1 MGINGLWTF
10 FKDLVEIVYLD
21 KSYIKNKNDKVISK
35 PIFIVDINLYLHK
48 YIIGIRHSG
57 KDITNNKGVVINHLH
72 AITKFIRSFTDNMII
87 PLCVFDGKSPE
98 IKQDTIQKRR
108 EVREN
113 AKEACD
119 KIKELI
125 NIENIQEIDNN
136 ELDIYNEY
144 IKNFKKSYT
153 LTSKMIE
160 ECKSYLDMCGIPYI
174 TALSESDPQLVGIS
188 HYYQNIIEGI
198 YSEDSDMFLYGA
210 ETLYKDFDKDEKTFK
225 RLTLKSILN
234 CLQTKTNDICKLYN
248 IPTIKITK
256 QIFVDFSKIL
266 GTDYNNGIRKYGGN
280 DREKIFEIFVL
291 SNCNLD
297 KFLENLKQINQ
308 VNNEYYIPID
318 FMEKS
323 ELINTYYNDVTIIDP
338 NIFDVK
344 LKEPQIIKIK
354 DLLKKNNF
362 RDDIAVHIS
371 SSLIRLFKI
380 FSNCI
385 KKIYV
390 DENYDK
396 KNDNNLD
403 EWTVVQKKRHKNYHI

>member
-1 MGINGLWTF
+1 
-10 FKDLVEIVYLD
+10 
-21 KSYIKNKNDKVISK
+21 
-35 PIFIVDINLYLHK
+35 
-48 YIIGIRHSG
+48 
-57 KDITNNKGVVINHLH
+57 
-72 AITKFIRSFTDNMII
+72 
-87 PLCVFDGKSPE
+87 
-98 IKQDTIQKRR
+98 
-108 EVREN
+108 
-113 AKEACD
+113 
-119 KIKELI
+119 
-125 NIENIQEIDNN
+125 
-136 ELDIYNEY
+136 
-144 IKNFKKSYT
+144 
-153 LTSKMIE
+153 MIE

-280 DREKIFEIFVL
+280 DREQIFQIFVL

-297 KFLENLKQINQ
+297 KFIENLKQINQ

-338 NIFDVK
+338 NMFDVK
-344 LKEPQIIKIK
+344 LKEPQINNIK

-362 RDDIAVHIS
+362 RDDITLHIS
-371 SSLIRLFKI
+371 SSLIKFFKI

-385 KKIYV
+385 KKIYIT
-390 DENYDK
+390 ENYDK

-403 EWTVVQKKRHKNYHI
+403 EWVVVQKKRHKNYHI